1 MDLGKYELRGLLL
14 AAIKSEVESKNVY
27 LKLKDRVDNILLKE
41 RFEFLAG
48 EEQKHKEYIEKIYK
62 RKMGEDV
69 PELPEKTI
77 VPLPEIKADDDMP
90 ISEILQGAM
99 DAELAARDFYLSL
112 SDRFNDEPE
121 VRKMLQIFADMELG
135 HYRLLE
141 LEKQIAEKFEDYEA
155 FSPDIH
161 LGP

>member
-1 MDLGKYELRGLLL
+1 MNLEKYELKGLLL

-41 RFEFLAG
+41 RFQFLAN
-48 EEQKHKEYIEKIYK
+48 EEEKHKLYIEKIYK
-62 RKMGEDV
+62 KKIGEDV

-90 ISEILQGAM
+90 ISEILNGAM
-99 DAELAARDFYLSL
+99 EAELAARDFYLSL
-112 SDRFNDEPE
+112 SERFNDSPE
-121 VRKMLQIFADMELG
+121 IKKMLQIFADMELG

-141 LEKQIAEKFEDYEA
+141 LEKKLAEKFEDYE
-155 FSPDIH
+155 SLWPEIH
-161 LGP
+161 MGP